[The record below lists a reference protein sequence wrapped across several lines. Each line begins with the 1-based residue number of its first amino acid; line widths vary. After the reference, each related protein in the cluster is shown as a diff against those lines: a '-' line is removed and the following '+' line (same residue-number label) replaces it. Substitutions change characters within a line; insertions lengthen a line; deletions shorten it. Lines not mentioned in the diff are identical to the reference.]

1 MISGIQHTGIGVK
14 DMDRALAFY
23 RDTLGLKVRFDL
35 EASGE
40 QMETIVG
47 LKGAKARIV
56 MLEVGDQSIELF
68 QYMSPEGKPFPSDHR
83 QCDAGVIH
91 FALQVTNLDDLYKD
105 LKSKEVNFYSEPQQ
119 LPGAKVVYLRD
130 PEGVTVELIEPT
142 A

>member
-1 MISGIQHTGIGVK
+1 MISGIQHTGISVK
-14 DMDRALAFY
+14 DMKKALAFY
-23 RDTLGLKVRFDL
+23 RDLLDFEVRFDI

-47 LKGAKARIV
+47 LKGARARIV
-56 MLEVGDQSIELF
+56 MLAVGEQSIELF

-83 QCDAGVIH
+83 QCDAGLIH
-91 FALQVTNLDDLYKD
+91 LALQVTNLDGLYKD
-105 LKSKEVNFYSEPQQ
+105 LKDKGVQFYSEPQQ

-130 PEGVTVELIEPT
+130 PGGVTVELIQPT